1 MLLSSEGVV
10 ISSLKYGDSAIIS
23 KVFSKERGIIS
34 LISNRTKKK
43 KGGSSSGIFQA
54 FNLVQFVCYFS
65 NRSSVHRIKEIQFS
79 SRSRPDVENVPKNAL
94 KFFLAE
100 FISKVIKEEEQNANL
115 YHFLEK
121 KVCSL
126 NAQQEQLGSFHILFL
141 VELLEEIGIHPL
153 LREGDHYFDL
163 LEGSSCTTRPSHP
176 NFYEEDDYLL
186 FYRAF
191 LQFEKLGKSEKSRLL
206 SLLIS
211 FYNVQL
217 GGGLE
222 NLKSRSVLEVVFN

>member
-10 ISSLKYGDSAIIS
+10 ISSLKYGDSSIIS
-23 KVFSKERGIIS
+23 KVFSKERGLIS
-34 LISNRTKKK
+34 LISNRPKKK
-43 KGGSSSGIFQA
+43 RGGASSGIYQA

-79 SRSRPDVENVPKNAL
+79 PSSKPDVENVPKNAL

-115 YHFLEK
+115 YDFLEK
-121 KVCSL
+121 KVISL
-126 NAQQEQLGSFHILFL
+126 NTHQDQLGSFHIRFL

-153 LREGDHYFDL
+153 LMEKDHYFDL
-163 LEGSSCTTRPSHP
+163 LEGTSCGIRPSHP
-176 NFYEEDDYLL
+176 NFYEGDDYLL
-186 FYRAF
+186 FYKAF
-191 LQFEKLGKSEKSRLL
+191 FQPEKLGKLEKSRLL